1 MAPALSLS
9 SAVYSESAL
18 GMAVGDLSHEPF
30 PTPAQLVDRVPL
42 IKNPGFWVP
51 KPVQLPPDI
60 HPLPD
65 DVQAYFV
72 YPHTL
77 EAHVL
82 QTLPPALA
90 DLQAAH
96 QQRLAL
102 LASYAESKE
111 RARRAELNRLAPG
124 WHEGEGVMQPRKVGA
139 TGSGGGMTAAT
150 DREQDLL
157 LDGDRDDA
165 TAKGAAGP
173 GGQREAEASDSAAT
187 PATPDLFKDFV
198 DGLERL
204 DSTLGSGSNRSDGAV
219 NDLI

>member
-1 MAPALSLS
+1 MAA
-9 SAVYSESAL
+9 
-18 GMAVGDLSHEPF
+18 DFSHEPF

-90 DLQAAH
+90 QLQAEQ

-124 WHEGEGVMQPRKVGA
+124 WHEGRGGVMQPLIKAGSSAVTTSHSGEHDLLLEDEDA
-139 TGSGGGMTAAT
+139 TAGGKALEGQKNKTKHANAEQAASPSNTAAT
-150 DREQDLL
+150 
-157 LDGDRDDA
+157 
-165 TAKGAAGP
+165 AASP
-173 GGQREAEASDSAAT
+173 
-187 PATPDLFKDFV
+187 TPDLFKDFV
-198 DGLERL
+198 EGLERL
-204 DSTLGSGSNRSDGAV
+204 DSTLGSNGSARSRDV
-219 NDLI
+219 DDLI

>member
-1 MAPALSLS
+1 MAA
-9 SAVYSESAL
+9 EF
-18 GMAVGDLSHEPF
+18 SHEPF

-82 QTLPPALA
+82 RTLPPALA
-90 DLQAAH
+90 QLQAVQ

-124 WHEGEGVMQPRKVGA
+124 WHEGKGGVMQPLKAGSSAAGA
-139 TGSGGGMTAAT
+139 AKNHG
-150 DREQDLL
+150 DEHDLL
-157 LDGDRDDA
+157 LGDETGGGGASEGPDHNTKHANAEQA
-165 TAKGAAGP
+165 TSSSNTAA
-173 GGQREAEASDSAAT
+173 AAA
-187 PATPDLFKDFV
+187 PTPDLFKDFV
-198 DGLERL
+198 EGLERL
-204 DSTLGSGSNRSDGAV
+204 DSTLGSNGSARSRDV
-219 NDLI
+219 DDLI

>member
-1 MAPALSLS
+1 MAA
-9 SAVYSESAL
+9 
-18 GMAVGDLSHEPF
+18 DFSHEPF

-90 DLQAAH
+90 QLQAEQ

-124 WHEGEGVMQPRKVGA
+124 WHEGKGGVMQPLRAGSSSSAVAAATTKHGDEHDLLHEEEEGA
-139 TGSGGGMTAAT
+139 TAAGGGVSGGHDNNTKKHANAEQATLTSSSNTAAT
-150 DREQDLL
+150 
-157 LDGDRDDA
+157 
-165 TAKGAAGP
+165 AA
-173 GGQREAEASDSAAT
+173 S
-187 PATPDLFKDFV
+187 PAPDLFKDFV
-198 DGLERL
+198 EGLERL
-204 DSTLGSGSNRSDGAV
+204 DSTLGSNGSARSRDV
-219 NDLI
+219 DDLI